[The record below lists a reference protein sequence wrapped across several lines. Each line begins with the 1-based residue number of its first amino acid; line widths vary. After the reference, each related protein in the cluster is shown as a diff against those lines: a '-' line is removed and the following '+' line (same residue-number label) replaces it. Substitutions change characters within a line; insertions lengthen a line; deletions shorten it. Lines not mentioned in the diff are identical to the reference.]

1 MRVTTINFQRASCT
15 LDGCIEIWTSRLDSV
30 GTETV
35 KLASNLASGRTG
47 DGEDEDDDASDDP
60 DGDRTEKRRKK
71 NQRTVKTL
79 VTDPAHRKVKKL
91 DLERCAGIAHELEEE
106 VEDEREDLIDL
117 TQLRNEFISDLQA
130 LKSKAI
136 CHSHSWALKI
146 FEIELN
152 SAYLAAKILTGNCV
166 IDNTYAGPDDDFS
179 PDFDMNGGPETEEDF
194 FTGNDAVNDDFGGN
208 TMGGNDFDGAT

>member
-91 DLERCAGIAHELEEE
+91 DLEFSVNPLFRKTCAEF
-106 VEDEREDLIDL
+106 DEGAVSLYDFSFTAINAGADDL
-117 TQLRNEFISDLQA
+117 TFYQ
-130 LKSKAI
+130 
-136 CHSHSWALKI
+136 
-146 FEIELN
+146 
-152 SAYLAAKILTGNCV
+152 
-166 IDNTYAGPDDDFS
+166 DNTYAGPDDDFS